1 MRNINNKLPHC
12 NVNLKIRKYIQ
23 MCTNLSKKIENA
35 KVSKRWKMW
44 KFSPISLIAL
54 PSHLHISLYELPR
67 GHPWIII
74 SYKNKNILSQMIL
87 CKCFEIL
94 RKKYW
99 EANLGFRAAYECLA
113 AVKLGMT
120 NRLSFNIHFT
130 LSSSLSNIFRWE
142 NRFQ

>member
-1 MRNINNKLPHC
+1 MK
-12 NVNLKIRKYIQ
+12 NVKIQPNLTD
-23 MCTNLSKKIENA
+23 C
-35 KVSKRWKMW
+35 
-44 KFSPISLIAL
+44 PPL
-54 PSHLHISLYELPR
+54 PSPHLSLWTSPR
-67 GHPWIII
+67 SPVNHHFLQKQKYTFPGW
-74 SYKNKNILSQMIL
+74 YC

-113 AVKLGMT
+113 AVKLRMT

-142 NRFQ
+142 NRFHKKTVWNRPFWTWKIWKLVYAKINYYNFFVFN